1 MKKIVEISVSNYKAY
16 VKEQKITLTDGR
28 NLLLYGE
35 NGSGKSSL
43 YQALYHFLRTSI
55 DRSKPFDLNM
65 YSGSATGSIT
75 VTFRDYDVAS
85 KSLIEGTDVTYSATE
100 DPANSTNP
108 APSLV
113 LGYRVSGFLDYS
125 KLLKV
130 YLNRGH
136 RPNLFGLIM
145 ELLSEYIP
153 LNQGLTCSVTEIYD
167 KVNSEIGTNYH
178 RSDNA
183 YRTLKSKANTLSVA
197 FPDIIND
204 LNNVLTSMMSKYF
217 ASFNLDVKLDGANM
231 MLKEEGY
238 IRDSKIDGEVYLD
251 VQHYGQPMVNYNQT
265 LNEARL
271 SAIAICLYLATLKL
285 KTDRSDV
292 RILYLDDIFVGLDSS
307 NRRPVINLILDEFK
321 DYQILISTYDK
332 SWYLLAKEMIN
343 DEAHWSYQELYE
355 GKTTIGGVTVPKP
368 ILVDGLSDI
377 DKARKRLYDLER
389 PDYPAS
395 ANYMRKAYEALLSSK
410 LYRPALLDGNLETI
424 ASYSI
429 GPMLKM
435 YLNFLDSI
443 AGDRYVPDVKRLIS
457 KLLSFLKPMLH
468 PLSHYAP
475 DEPVY
480 KNELIEAE
488 RLYDE
493 LEQLLIQADY
503 KTRCKVV
510 VHKGGM
516 IMFRIN
522 GTGWTMEY
530 LFEMEDKLI
539 SYEDATGAR
548 CLTKTP
554 MHIVEF
560 SEIVPGKSKQ
570 TLNVNEKMRLFHTMR
585 YSDID
590 DCVTKLSAFL
600 ATPQGGNKAGITVL
614 PNHMDMFSCSDIV
627 LAPQPAIVYNKVL
640 TGEI

>member
-1 MKKIVEISVSNYKAY
+1 MKKITKIRIDNYKAY
-16 VKEQKITLTDGR
+16 VKEQTIDLPNGK

-43 YQALYHFLRTSI
+43 YQALYHFLRTSVES
-55 DRSKPFDLNM
+55 SKPFDLNM

-75 VTFRDYDVAS
+75 ITFQDYDVAS
-85 KSLIEGTDVTYSATE
+85 KSLIAGTDAIYSATE
-100 DPANSTNP
+100 NAANNTNLIP
-108 APSLV
+108 FLV

-130 YLNRGH
+130 YLNRGN

-145 ELLSEYIP
+145 ELLCEYIP
-153 LNQGLTCSVTEIYD
+153 LNQGLTCPITEIYD
-167 KVNSEIGTNYH
+167 KVNSEIGINYH
-178 RSDNA
+178 RFDNA
-183 YRTLKSKANTLSVA
+183 YRALKSNANTLAVA

-204 LNNVLTSMMSKYF
+204 LNKVLSSMMSKYF
-217 ASFNLDVKLDGANM
+217 ASFNLDVKLAGANM
-231 MLKEEGY
+231 RLKEDGY
-238 IRDSKIDGEVYLD
+238 IRDTKIVGEVYLD
-251 VQHYGQPMVNYNQT
+251 VKHYGQPMVNYNQT

-343 DEAHWSYQELYE
+343 DENRWSYQELYE
-355 GKTTIGGVTVPKP
+355 GKATIGGLTIPKP

-377 DKARKRLYDLER
+377 DMARKRLYDLER

-410 LYRPALLDGNLETI
+410 LYRPALLDGNLEPI
-424 ASYSI
+424 ASFSI
-429 GPMLKM
+429 GPMLRS
-435 YLNFLDSI
+435 YQNFLDSI
-443 AGDRYVPDVKRLIS
+443 AGDRYVSEVQRLIL

-480 KNELIEAE
+480 KTELIEAE

-493 LEQLLIQADY
+493 LEQLLIKADY

-522 GTGWTMEY
+522 GTGWAMEY
-530 LFEMEDKLI
+530 LFELDDKLI
-539 SYEDATGAR
+539 SYEDATGVR

-570 TLNVNEKMRLFHTMR
+570 TLYVNEKMRLFHTMR

-614 PNHMDMFSCSDIV
+614 PNHMDMFSCPDIV
-627 LAPQPAIVYNKVL
+627 LAPHPAVEYNRIL
-640 TGEI
+640 TGEL